1 MSPHQLAQFHASI
14 PIGRLSEGSDIAN
27 ACLFLADAASNF
39 ITGIDI
45 PVDGGRCV

>member
-14 PIGRLSEGSDIAN
+14 PIGRLSEGSD
-27 ACLFLADAASNF
+27 F

>member
-27 ACLFLADAASNF
+27 ACLFF

-45 PVDGGRCV
+45 PVDGGRCF